1 MLKTINAN
9 GLFRKLSLQTTTQSR
24 LRQASRRPLTKNNL
38 LPPPGNQSFVT
49 PACYRRFAAT
59 ATTDTAVPKRR
70 PRRRKQKY
78 EKFSEAKLATEMI
91 PTTTSLE
98 TPFQYSGDSIEDY
111 KKKAELS
118 PWVPVP
124 DSVARKIFDRAIP
137 EEDEC
142 GDKSKEG
149 EVSLSLEL
157 KLHDGGKSPASD
169 MTRTCWW
176 KTMYCVV
183 TMFVCSPEFFFSF
196 NLTLYLCSV
205 SIFVI
210 NEIRFTLNWDREM
223 AA

>member
-1 MLKTINAN
+1 
-9 GLFRKLSLQTTTQSR
+9 
-24 LRQASRRPLTKNNL
+24 
-38 LPPPGNQSFVT
+38 
-49 PACYRRFAAT
+49 
-59 ATTDTAVPKRR
+59 
-70 PRRRKQKY
+70 
-78 EKFSEAKLATEMI
+78 MI

-169 MTRTCWW
+169 MTTTC
-176 KTMYCVV
+176 
-183 TMFVCSPEFFFSF
+183 
-196 NLTLYLCSV
+196 
-205 SIFVI
+205 
-210 NEIRFTLNWDREM
+210 
-223 AA
+223 